1 MWAGGAMRF
10 HGDLRIGDSIRRVS
24 RIADVTAKEGRTGR
38 LCFVTVDHLMEV
50 KGSPQVRERQDIVY
64 RELTPTKEM
73 TPAKETARANE
84 KTPTNEKTWPQPA
97 DAGRHQRRI
106 EPTSALLFRYSA
118 LTFNSHR
125 IHYDRPYAVDVEG
138 YPGLVVH
145 GPLQATLLF
154 NFATEVRGAAPE
166 RFTFRS
172 MSPLFDDCEFLL
184 HASEEGETLRLWT
197 ARRGG
202 PVAMTA
208 EADFA

>member
-64 RELTPTKEM
+64 RELTPSKEM
-73 TPAKETARANE
+73 TPAKETAPANE

-97 DAGRHQRRI
+97 EAGRHHRRI

-125 IHYDRPYAVDVEG
+125 IHYDRRYATEVEG

-145 GPLQATLLF
+145 GPLIATLLLDLLRRERPD
-154 NFATEVRGAAPE
+154 ATVAAFE
-166 RFTFRS
+166 FRAL
-172 MSPLFDDCEFLL
+172 SPLFDIAPFSVC
-184 HASEEGETLRLWT
+184 GR
-197 ARRGG
+197 
-202 PVAMTA
+202 P
-208 EADFA
+208 EADGGCGRLSAANRDGGLA